1 MVQAISKRQFCSLLS
16 FNQLWNAQSPFLV
29 AHPYL
34 FSFWA
39 DRLPQD
45 EQIVLMQSVLS
56 GLVAISVKDEIEISE
71 EVFRQLVVFY
81 KLMLHVPPKMM
92 VDAKPLKRLLLKTI
106 RSERTV
112 HRMVGYHIIKFMTT
126 LLNEKRV
133 EDYLSPLSIQERL
146 ILSRVHL

>member
-1 MVQAISKRQFCSLLS
+1 M
-16 FNQLWNAQSPFLV
+16 
-29 AHPYL
+29 
-34 FSFWA
+34 
-39 DRLPQD
+39 
-45 EQIVLMQSVLS
+45 LMQSVLS

-112 HRMVGYHIIKFMTT
+112 HRMVGYHIIVPLFFFFYT
-126 LLNEKRV
+126 V
-133 EDYLSPLSIQERL
+133 EIYDHFAE
-146 ILSRVHL
+146 